1 MKRHTLIVWG
11 FALLPFATPLSAQS
25 GSMADRS
32 VYIEQIGDSN
42 EARVTQSGAAA
53 RTDLHQAGNRNRIVV
68 TQDGSGSIKSRQ
80 SGDSN
85 LAILAQAGSGQNAI
99 TLSQNGS
106 FNAAAVRQNNG
117 GIAGNAAQ
125 LLQDGQR
132 NQLDL
137 TQNGGGNVANLAQQ
151 GDQNQLTA
159 IQSGGQQLTILQ
171 QGSGLSFQL
180 DQGHPSLSITQVN

>member
-1 MKRHTLIVWG
+1 MKRETLFVLG
-11 FALLPFATPLSAQS
+11 LALLPFATPSSAQS

-42 EARVTQSGAAA
+42 EARVAQAGAAA
-53 RTDLHQAGNRNRIVV
+53 RTELHQSGSRNRIVV
-68 TQDGSGSIKSRQ
+68 AQEGAGTVNSRQ

-85 LAILAQAGSGQNAI
+85 LAMLAQAGSGQNAI
-99 TLSQNGS
+99 TLSQDGG
-106 FNAAAVRQNNG
+106 FNVAMVRQNND
-117 GIAGNAAQ
+117 AVAANAAQ

-132 NQLDL
+132 NRLDL
-137 TQNGGGNVANLAQQ
+137 TQSGGGNVANLAQQ

-159 IQSGGQQLTILQ
+159 VQSGGQQLTVLQ